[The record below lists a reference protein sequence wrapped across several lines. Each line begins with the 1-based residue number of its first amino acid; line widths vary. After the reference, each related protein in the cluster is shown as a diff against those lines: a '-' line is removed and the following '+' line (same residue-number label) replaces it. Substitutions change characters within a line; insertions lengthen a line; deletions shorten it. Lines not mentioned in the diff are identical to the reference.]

1 MTARHVALLQG
12 TLDLVILRTLE
23 AGPMHGF
30 GIARR
35 IQTVTDDAFQVEEG
49 SLYPALYRL
58 EQRKWIR
65 SSWGATENA
74 RRARYYRLTSTGRQ
88 QLASEQANWLAFAQ
102 AIAKI
107 LGPA

>member
-1 MTARHVALLQG
+1 MTARVALLQG

-23 AGPMHGF
+23 DGPMHGF

-35 IQTVTDDAFQVEEG
+35 IQSVTDDAFQVEEG

-65 SSWGATENA
+65 SSWGDTENA
-74 RRARYYRLTSTGRQ
+74 RRARYYRLTAAGRR

-102 AIAKI
+102 AMAKI